1 MALLVCGVD
10 EERPEIA
17 TERERRSYISQAQL
31 RACRGVS
38 NGQQFVSRNL
48 PWRRKCH
55 MTPMSDAVGQP
66 ADFDQFTLN
75 FSDLVTKLAKR
86 SVNLVQH
93 FKQVH
98 IVSSFLKLAPQDGGS
113 CGTIKLV

>member
-1 MALLVCGVD
+1 VKQVTA
-10 EERPEIA
+10 
-17 TERERRSYISQAQL
+17 
-31 RACRGVS
+31 RG
-38 NGQQFVSRNL
+38 GQHGPTAFQPRLTLFEHRN
-48 PWRRKCH
+48 
-55 MTPMSDAVGQP
+55 AVGQP

-93 FKQVH
+93 LKQVH